1 VAEIIYGIRPVV
13 EALKGR
19 RRRVIEVLDSTGSVR
34 FLGGRRRGRQERSP
48 ATGST
53 SWRGEG
59 STRASWRGWRP
70 IRIPSLEEILAVPEP
85 LVLVLDGV
93 TDPRNLGAVLRAAD
107 GAGAS
112 GVVIP
117 KDKAVGVTAAAV
129 KASAGASE
137 HVRVARVT
145 NLRRAVDALKAANV
159 WVYAA
164 EAGGT
169 DYAKMDLAG
178 PVAFVLGSEG
188 RGVRRLVRE
197 ACDGTVSV
205 PMLGAVSSLNVSVAA
220 AVWRTRPAGRGGRGV
235 LVPDPG
241 RLQRHRRPRP
251 LQGRGRLRRRP
262 RPPHN
267 RRPQG
272 RGLDG
277 PHHHRRLRRPPRPRP
292 RAGRSPGPAA
302 PSASSTAPPASPPT
316 TR

>member
-1 VAEIIYGIRPVV
+1 MAEIIYGVRPVV
-13 EALKGR
+13 EALRGH
-19 RRRVIEVLDSTGSVR
+19 RRRVLEVLDSVGSSEVR
-34 FLGGRRRGRQERSP
+34 AAAGGVSVKRVSRDRVDELARGGVHQGVAARVESYP
-48 ATGST
+48 YS
-53 SWRGEG
+53 
-59 STRASWRGWRP
+59 
-70 IRIPSLEEILAVPEP
+70 SLEEILAVPRP

-169 DYAKMDLAG
+169 DYAKLDLAG
-178 PVAFVLGSEG
+178 PAAFVLGSEG

-197 ACDGTVSV
+197 ACDGSVSL

-220 AVWRTRPAGRGGRGV
+220 AVLAYEARRQRG
-235 LVPDPG
+235 
-241 RLQRHRRPRP
+241 
-251 LQGRGRLRRRP
+251 
-262 RPPHN
+262 
-267 RRPQG
+267 
-272 RGLDG
+272 
-277 PHHHRRLRRPPRPRP
+277 
-292 RAGRSPGPAA
+292 
-302 PSASSTAPPASPPT
+302 
-316 TR
+316 

>member
-1 VAEIIYGIRPVV
+1 MPEIIYGVRPVV

-19 RRRVIEVLDSTGSVR
+19 RRWVIEVLDASNNAEVR
-34 FLGGRRRGRQERSP
+34 AVAGRVPVKNVSRDRVDELARGGVHQGVVARVESYP
-48 ATGST
+48 YS
-53 SWRGEG
+53 
-59 STRASWRGWRP
+59 
-70 IRIPSLEEILAVPEP
+70 SLDEILAVSRP

-145 NLRRAVDALKAANV
+145 NLRRAVDAMKRANV

-169 DYAKMDLAG
+169 VYGKLDIAG
-178 PVAFVLGSEG
+178 PTAFVLGSEG

-220 AVWRTRPAGRGGRGV
+220 AVLAYEARRQRG
-235 LVPDPG
+235 
-241 RLQRHRRPRP
+241 
-251 LQGRGRLRRRP
+251 
-262 RPPHN
+262 
-267 RRPQG
+267 
-272 RGLDG
+272 
-277 PHHHRRLRRPPRPRP
+277 
-292 RAGRSPGPAA
+292 
-302 PSASSTAPPASPPT
+302 
-316 TR
+316 

>member
-13 EALKGR
+13 EALKSR
-19 RRRVIEVLDSTGSVR
+19 RRRVSEVLDSTGSGEV
-34 FLGGRRRGRQERSP
+34 SS
-48 ATGST
+48 AAGSV
-53 SWRGEG
+53 
-59 STRASWRGWRP
+59 P
-70 IRIPSLEEILAVPEP
+70 IRKAQRSRVDELARGGVHQGVVARVESYPYSSLEEILAAPQP

-145 NLRRAVDALKAANV
+145 NLRRAVDSLKAANV
-159 WVYAA
+159 WIYAA

-169 DYAKMDLAG
+169 DYAKLDLAG
-178 PVAFVLGSEG
+178 PTAFVLGSEG

-220 AVWRTRPAGRGGRGV
+220 AVLAYEARRQRG
-235 LVPDPG
+235 
-241 RLQRHRRPRP
+241 
-251 LQGRGRLRRRP
+251 
-262 RPPHN
+262 
-267 RRPQG
+267 
-272 RGLDG
+272 
-277 PHHHRRLRRPPRPRP
+277 
-292 RAGRSPGPAA
+292 
-302 PSASSTAPPASPPT
+302 
-316 TR
+316 